1 MIQNSPFKPYR
12 WLANRHL
19 QTLWPSQ
26 FRQITQLAFQR
37 HAIPTPDQDIVYLDC
52 VGKSPFTNNSENLT
66 SKDKTN
72 SPLVLMLHG
81 LTGSS
86 ESKYIIG
93 LQHAFAR
100 MGWRSITL
108 NFRGCLEHPNYK
120 AHSYHSGH
128 TEDLQTI
135 YLLIR
140 EAEPDTA
147 LAALGFSLGGNVL
160 LKWLGQQEKPPS
172 LFAAAAVSVPF
183 QLDICADTLDQ
194 GFSKFYRAHLIRELK
209 NSFELKKA
217 YLLEQGLLE
226 EYQRIKQLPDVSN
239 MTSFWEFDHHITA
252 ALNNFDSV
260 HHYYQVSSSRQYLKH
275 IKVPTLI
282 IQAADDPFICPTA
295 IPTNQDLSTYTT
307 LELSE
312 HGGHVGF
319 IGGTHPKV
327 NSYWLDQRLAAFFS
341 KLWQESK
348 KDRHRK

>member
-1 MIQNSPFKPYR
+1 MIQRSPFKPYR
-12 WLANRHL
+12 WLTNRHL

-26 FRQITQLAFQR
+26 FRQISSLPFQR
-37 HAIPTPDQDIVYLDC
+37 HALTTPDHDVVYLDC
-52 VGKSPFTNNSENLT
+52 VGKSPFTNHSENRLT
-66 SKDKTN
+66 RNKT
-72 SPLVLMLHG
+72 STPLVLMLHG

-93 LQHAFAR
+93 LQHALAGL
-100 MGWRSITL
+100 GWRSITL
-108 NFRGCLEHPNYK
+108 NFRGCIEHPNYK

-128 TEDLQTI
+128 TEDLQTV
-135 YLLIR
+135 YQRIR
-140 EAEPDTA
+140 EAEPNTP

-160 LKWLGQQEKPPS
+160 LKWLGEKEAPPS

-183 QLDICADTLDQ
+183 QLDICADTLEH
-194 GFSKFYRAHLIRELK
+194 GFSKLYRAHLIGELK
-209 NSFELKKA
+209 SAFALKKA
-217 YLLEQGLLE
+217 YLLEQGHLD
-226 EYQRIKQLPDVSN
+226 EYQRIERLPDTSN

-260 HHYYQVSSSRQYLKH
+260 HHYYRVSSSRQYLKH

-282 IQAADDPFICPTA
+282 IQSTDDPFICPSA

-307 LELSE
+307 LELSK

-319 IGGTHPKV
+319 IGGTHSKMS
-327 NSYWLDQRLAAFFS
+327 SYWLDQRLAEFFS

-348 KDRHRK
+348 KRKH